1 MKHND
6 QMKENK
12 TQVRDVILRTVKTQK
27 LLSAGIVITV
37 VGAIIAA
44 LIPPLILAEI
54 VDTITEG
61 NGAPLFLIFW
71 NDRNYRYD
79 GICKRGITYC
89 VRAEDYAC
97 AQKQYDEKIY
107 KSYSG

>member
-12 TQVRDVILRTVKTQK
+12 TQVRNCGYDHRRKLGAAFSYIIL
-27 LLSAGIVITV
+27 
-37 VGAIIAA
+37 
-44 LIPPLILAEI
+44 
-54 VDTITEG
+54 
-61 NGAPLFLIFW
+61 FW